1 MDQAFNCRVCK
12 AVKPHT
18 IVVVT
23 DNLPDF
29 VHVMECNGCGV
40 LGVMSWKQ
48 DVNVSE

>member
-23 DNLPDF
+23 DKLPDY

-48 DVNVSE
+48 DLDA

>member
-1 MDQAFNCRVCK
+1 MAMPLVECRVCK
-12 AVKPHT
+12 AKTDHK

-23 DNLPDF
+23 ENLPDY

-48 DVNVSE
+48 DLDA